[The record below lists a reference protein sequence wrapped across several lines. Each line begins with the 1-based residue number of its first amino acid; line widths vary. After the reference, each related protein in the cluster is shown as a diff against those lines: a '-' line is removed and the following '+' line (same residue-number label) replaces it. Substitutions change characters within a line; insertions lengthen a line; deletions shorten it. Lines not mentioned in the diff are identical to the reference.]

1 MGGFRGKTGHFLQH
15 PAAAVHGDG
24 MKKGTLPV
32 TNVGRLAVAL
42 VLLAPQG
49 LHASEESPDSQ
60 QHSHP
65 HGPIEEIVVTAN
77 PLATRRD
84 RALQGTSILSDEELE
99 QALAPTLG
107 ETLKNMPG
115 IAQTFFGAGASRPVI
130 RGLAG
135 DRMRVLINGL
145 DTIDASTTSPD
156 HAVAGDVATVSRI
169 EVVRGPASLVYGANA
184 IAGVVNMID
193 DRVPRRYPDEGVQGH
208 LRFVYG
214 SDDDLISP
222 SGAVTLALA
231 DHLVAHAQGF
241 YRHTN
246 DYHVPG
252 FLRSRRLRL
261 AQPLPP
267 GEEPRG
273 RAVNSDQ
280 RNWSAGGGLS
290 WVGDD
295 GFLGVA
301 FTDNE
306 NNYGI
311 PVALEGGEPGVR
323 IDSSQQ
329 RIDILGRRRDPLPG
343 IERIDLK
350 FAYGDYTQVELEDG
364 VVGTRFTNQGY
375 EGRLDFVHAP
385 IGDIQGSFG
394 FQIRQRDFSALGEEA
409 FVPPTKTRQW
419 GLYVFERRT
428 FTNGLTIEGGLRLD
442 RQESRAPALGIL
454 RHFTGVSLNGGAS
467 LALANDWTI
476 ALSGFRVERA
486 PTPEELFS
494 NGPHLATFTFERGNV
509 TLGEETARGGE
520 LSFKRLSGRITGSVN
535 AFFYR
540 YRNFIAERLTGA
552 REDDLPVVQFSATPA
567 RLVGAEIEIAT
578 DLWQG
583 EGRALH
589 AQISGDIMRA
599 RDLALAAPLPRIPPM
614 KARLTLEYLGR
625 LIDAGIA
632 VTVANHQRRLAPQE
646 TPTSGYVDLGVH
658 WRAHPFADQRL
669 SLLVEARNLL
679 DSEIRYHTSFLKELL
694 PAPGR
699 RFRITLRYDY

>member
-1 MGGFRGKTGHFLQH
+1 MGK
-15 PAAAVHGDG
+15 A
-24 MKKGTLPV
+24 
-32 TNVGRLAVAL
+32 GRLAVVL
-42 VLLAPQG
+42 LLAPHA
-49 LHASEESPDSQ
+49 LHAAEEGANGP

-77 PLATRRD
+77 PLATRRAQ
-84 RALQGTSILSDEELE
+84 ALQGTSIVSDEELE

-115 IAQTFFGAGASRPVI
+115 ISQTFFGAGASRPVI

-193 DRVPRRYPDEGVQGH
+193 ERVPRRYPEEKAQGH
-208 LRFVYG
+208 LRLVYG

-222 SGAVTLALA
+222 SAAITFALA

-241 YRHTN
+241 YRHTD

-252 FLRSRRLRL
+252 FLRSPRLRL
-261 AQPLPP
+261 AQPLPA

-280 RNWSAGGGLS
+280 ENWSAGGGLS

-295 GFLGVA
+295 GFLGAA

-329 RIDILGRRRDPLPG
+329 RFDILGQRRDPLPG
-343 IERIDLK
+343 VERLDVK
-350 FAYGDYTQVELEDG
+350 FAYGDYAQVELEDG
-364 VVGTRFTNQGY
+364 IVGTRFANRGY
-375 EGRLDFVHAP
+375 EGRLDFVHEP
-385 IGDIQGSFG
+385 IGDMQGSFG
-394 FQIRQRDFSALGEEA
+394 FQIRRRDFSALGEEA
-409 FVPPTKTRQW
+409 FVPPTRTRQW
-419 GLYVFERRT
+419 GLYLFERQE
-428 FTNGLTIEGGLRLD
+428 FASGLTIEGGLRFD
-442 RQESRAPALGIL
+442 RQESRAPALGVV
-454 RHFTGVSLNGGAS
+454 RHFTGISFNGGTS
-467 LALANDWTI
+467 FALADDWTVG
-476 ALSGFRVERA
+476 LSGFRVERA

-494 NGPHLATFTFERGNV
+494 NGPHLATFTFERGSL

-520 LSFKRLSGRITGSVN
+520 LSLKRLSGRITGSVN

-540 YRNFIAERLTGA
+540 YRDFIAERLTGTK
-552 REDDLPVVQFSATPA
+552 EDDLPVVQFSATPA
-567 RLVGAEIEIAT
+567 RLVGAEIEIEA
-578 DLWQG
+578 DFWRA

-589 AQISGDIMRA
+589 AQISGDIVRA

-614 KARLTLEYLGR
+614 KARFALEYLGR
-625 LIDAGIA
+625 LFDAGIEA
-632 VTVANHQRRLAPQE
+632 TVANHQRRLAPQE
-646 TPTSGYVDLGVH
+646 TPTSGYVDLGLH
-658 WRAHPFADQRL
+658 WRAHPFAQERL
-669 SLLVEARNLL
+669 SILVEARNLL
-679 DSEIRYHTSFLKELL
+679 DQEIRYHTSFLKDLL
-694 PAPGR
+694 PAAGR
-699 RFRITLRYDY
+699 HFRITLRYDY

>member
-1 MGGFRGKTGHFLQH
+1 MWTWGR
-15 PAAAVHGDG
+15 AV
-24 MKKGTLPV
+24 
-32 TNVGRLAVAL
+32 VAL
-42 VLLAPQG
+42 VLLAPGVLQAG
-49 LHASEESPDSQ
+49 EPDPTSQ

-77 PLATRRD
+77 PLATRRAQ
-84 RALQGTSILSDEELE
+84 ALQGTSIVSDEELE

-115 IAQTFFGAGASRPVI
+115 ISQTFFGAGASRPVI

-193 DRVPRRYPDEGVQGH
+193 DRVPRQLPEAPAEGH
-208 LRFVYG
+208 LRLVYG
-214 SDDDLISP
+214 SNADLISP
-222 SGAVTLALA
+222 SGAVTLAVA
-231 DHLVAHAQGF
+231 DHVLVHAQGF
-241 YRHTN
+241 YRHTG

-261 AQPLPP
+261 ADPRPF

-280 RNWSAGGGLS
+280 ENWSASGGLS
-290 WVGDD
+290 WVDED
-295 GFLGVA
+295 GFLGAA

-329 RIDILGRRRDPLPG
+329 RVDILGQRQDPLPG
-343 IERIDLK
+343 IERVDLK
-350 FAYGDYTQVELEDG
+350 FAYGDYAQVELEDG
-364 VVGTRFTNQGY
+364 VVGTRFANQGY
-375 EGRLDFVHAP
+375 EGRADFVHAP
-385 IGDIQGSFG
+385 IGSLRGSFG

-409 FVPPTKTRQW
+409 FVPPTRTRQW
-419 GLYVFERRT
+419 GLYVFERREFDSGIT
-428 FTNGLTIEGGLRLD
+428 VEGGLRFD
-442 RQESRAPALGIL
+442 RQASRAPALGVL
-454 RHFTGVSLNGGAS
+454 RHFTGISLNGGTS
-467 LALANDWTI
+467 LALGDDWTVG
-476 ALSGFRVERA
+476 LSAFRVERA

-494 NGPHLATFTFERGNV
+494 NGPHLATFTFERGD
-509 TLGEETARGGE
+509 TALGEETARGGE
-520 LSFKRLSGRITGSVN
+520 ISLKRLAGRISGSVN
-535 AFFYR
+535 VFFYR
-540 YRNFIAERLTGA
+540 YRDFIAERLTGE
-552 REDDLPVVQFSATPA
+552 REDGLPVVQFSATPA
-567 RLVGAEIEIAT
+567 RLVGAEIELEADIWRA
-578 DLWQG
+578 
-583 EGRALH
+583 EGRVLH
-589 AQISGDIMRA
+589 AQISGDIVRA

-614 KARLTLEYLGR
+614 KARFALEYLGR
-625 LIDAGIA
+625 LFDAGIEA
-632 VTVANHQRRLAPQE
+632 TVANHQRRLAPQE
-646 TPTSGYVDLGVH
+646 VPTSGYVDLGLH
-658 WRAHPFADQRL
+658 WRAHPFADERV

-679 DSEIRYHTSFLKELL
+679 DEEIRYHTSFLKELL

-699 RFRITLRYDY
+699 SFRITLRYDY